1 MPDIPFELAAQA
13 ARLIVIAT
21 CIAAGLLF
29 AEHHFDTK
37 PRNPWK
43 RRK

>member
-1 MPDIPFELAAQA
+1 MNDIPFELAAQA

-21 CIAAGLLF
+21 CIAVALLF
-29 AEHHFDTK
+29 AEHHLDK
-37 PRNPWK
+37 PSKPWK